1 MSNEGSTTTQV
12 TTNQVVATV
21 VSKLRDDVQIDTELL
36 DILSEHIVKMAPAET
51 AITDAINAIE
61 ALAEKRAEEPDN
73 GPANHD

>member
-21 VSKLRDDVQIDTELL
+21 VAKLRDDVQIDIELL

-51 AITDAINAIE
+51 AVNDAIKAIE
-61 ALAEKRAEEPDN
+61 TLAEKRAEEHNN